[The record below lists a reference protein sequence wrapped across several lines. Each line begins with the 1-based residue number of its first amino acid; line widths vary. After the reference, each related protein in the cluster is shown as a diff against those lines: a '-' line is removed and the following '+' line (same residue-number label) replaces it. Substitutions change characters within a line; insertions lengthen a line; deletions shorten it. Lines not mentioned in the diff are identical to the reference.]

1 MVAYVLYSSLSYQ
14 EKLQFQDQLLMHLN
28 HGDLGWQMPTLQ
40 SHWLGGCSQT
50 NGEPVCSQLKHVPQQ
65 IVVRSL
71 PVPLG
76 QDVQQE
82 ASEQPNS
89 QMQ

>member
-1 MVAYVLYSSLSYQ
+1 MVAYILYSSLSYQ
-14 EKLQFQDQLLMHLN
+14 EKLQFQHQLLMHLN

-40 SHWLGGCSQT
+40 SHWLGSCSQT
-50 NGEPVCSQLKHVPQQ
+50 SGEPLCSQLQHVPQQ

-71 PVPLG
+71 PVPLR
-76 QDVQQE
+76 QDIQQGAE
-82 ASEQPNS
+82 EQPNC